1 MFEMASTAG
10 VALVVI
16 HAVGVAPLAPSSQVT
31 TELAFVVVIVPPGVP
46 PLPFSSST
54 TGDAASFAPVQ
65 RSTAI
70 FSRAL
75 ADPSVMVIV
84 IGPGAVTTG
93 AVQMSLMRLCW
104 SVCSRWVKVNALAV
118 EHSRGVLEGTV
129 TAQSQGEG
137 VGLAGVYRNR
147 GAVRQRQDLVGV
159 DRAGLV
165 VDRGNRTSQPAR
177 GHLQGHAAGLHGKSN
192 RGRRREL
199 DDGLLVVSHAP
210 RESWLVRALKSARS
224 P

>member
-75 ADPSVMVIV
+75 ADASVMVIV

-104 SVCSRWVKVNALAV
+104 SVCSRWVKVSALA
-118 EHSRGVLEGTV
+118 ES
-129 TAQSQGEG
+129 
-137 VGLAGVYRNR
+137 AGALS
-147 GAVRQRQDLVGV
+147 GWAKS
-159 DRAGLV
+159 A
-165 VDRGNRTSQPAR
+165 TTHFTTISSP
-177 GHLQGHAAGLHGKSN
+177 AAGEN
-192 RGRRREL
+192 
-199 DDGLLVVSHAP
+199 DGVVI
-210 RESWLVRALKSARS
+210 
-224 P
+224 